1 MAQSAP
7 FTRRRKL
14 IVKRYRPLLHAAIA
28 ALAVIVAGP
37 APAFAEETA
46 IVEVQAPLIVTDI
59 AGREVKLSAPVKRML
74 LGEGRQLYL
83 IASLEPEDPLARI
96 VAWRNDLIEADPA
109 TYAQYLKAFPGLAK
123 LTAFKG
129 SEDSLVDIESAI
141 IQKPDVVLLN
151 LETMRANEDAKFVEK
166 LAALDIPVL
175 YVDFRHHPLENTE
188 PTIRLLGKI
197 MGREARAEEIIAFR
211 HKAMAR
217 VRDVLD
223 EHNPP
228 RPKVFIE
235 RIGGYS
241 DDCCLSFGA
250 ENFGNYVELAGG
262 HNIGSDII
270 PATFGQ
276 LNPEQ
281 VIAANPD
288 HVVITSADWEAYVP
302 GGYWIPLGPGAD
314 PQVTRKKLEWF
325 PTRNAYTGIA
335 AQETRN
341 FHGIW
346 HQFYNSPYEFV
357 AVQQL
362 AKWFHPNLFDDLD
375 PDATFAEY
383 HRRFLPI
390 DYQPGYSVSL
400 SDSP

>member
-1 MAQSAP
+1 MKWYQS
-7 FTRRRKL
+7 
-14 IVKRYRPLLHAAIA
+14 LLHAAIT
-28 ALAVIVAGP
+28 ALALIVAGS
-37 APAFAEETA
+37 APGFAGETA
-46 IVEVQAPLIVTDI
+46 MIEAQSPLTVTDI
-59 AGREVKLSAPVKRML
+59 AGRKVKLKAPVKRIL

-83 IASLEPEDPLARI
+83 IASLAPEDPLAHI
-96 VAWRNDLIEADPA
+96 VAWRNDMIEADPA
-109 TYAQYLKAFPGLAK
+109 TYAQYLEAFPELAK
-123 LTAFKG
+123 LPAFKG
-129 SEDSLVDIESAI
+129 QEDSLIDIESAI

-151 LETMRANEDAKFVEK
+151 LEAMRANEDAQYIEK
-166 LAALDIPVL
+166 LAELNIPVL
-175 YVDFRHHPLENTE
+175 YIDFRHHPLENTE
-188 PTIRLLGKI
+188 PTIRLLGRI
-197 MGREARAEEIIAFR
+197 MGRDARAQEIIAFR
-211 HKAMAR
+211 REAIKQVTEILADAKP
-217 VRDVLD
+217 
-223 EHNPP
+223 E

-250 ENFGNYVELAGG
+250 ENFGKYVELAGG
-262 HNIGSDII
+262 QNVGSGII

-281 VIAANPD
+281 VITANPD

-302 GGYWIPLGPGAD
+302 GGHWIPLGPGAD

-357 AVQQL
+357 AMQQL
-362 AKWFHPNLFDDLD
+362 AKWLHPDLFDDLD

-390 DYQPGYSVSL
+390 KYQPGYSVSL
-400 SDSP
+400 SDSPS